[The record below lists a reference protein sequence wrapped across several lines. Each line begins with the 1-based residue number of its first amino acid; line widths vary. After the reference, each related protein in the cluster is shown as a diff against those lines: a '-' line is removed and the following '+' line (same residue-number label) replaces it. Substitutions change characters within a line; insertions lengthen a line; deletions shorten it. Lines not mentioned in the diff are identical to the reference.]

1 MNPHHHNTIIDRR
14 RNWADAASTDP
25 LFSPERRCYGAYF
38 QKDLSS
44 GQQTNCYVGLGFLA
58 MLPGNVTSDVGLRLD
73 EITGQINMFQNRAS
87 VSRET
92 REFYDLSIG
101 HLNELINMS
110 DRGYTAKEINAYM
123 LNCPISEA

>member
-1 MNPHHHNTIIDRR
+1 MTHHHRDTIMARR
-14 RNWADAASTDP
+14 RDWANRALADP
-25 LFSPERRCYGAYF
+25 LFTPERRCYGTYF

-44 GQQTNCYVGLGFLA
+44 GQQTNCYVGIGFLA
-58 MLPGNVTSDVGLRLD
+58 MLPPDQTPDLTARLD
-73 EITGQINMFQNRAS
+73 MITGQAFLYTNRNS

-110 DRGYTAKEINAYM
+110 DLRFSAEAINHYM

>member
-1 MNPHHHNTIIDRR
+1 MTTTHQNLIMARR
-14 RNWADAASTDP
+14 QDWADKALVDP
-25 LFSPERRCYGAYF
+25 LFAPERRCYGAYF

-44 GQQTNCYVGLGFLA
+44 GQQTNCYVGIGFLA
-58 MLPGNVTSDVGLRLD
+58 MLPSEMPFDVDFRLD
-73 EITGQINMFQNRAS
+73 DITGHISIYVKFPS

-110 DRGYTAKEINAYM
+110 DQACEVEQINHYM
-123 LNCPISEA
+123 LNCPISEE